1 MMNNGQSDIKQ
12 FLEFIEEVRNYS
24 SHTIDAYRR
33 DLEKFNSFLTD
44 EIGESFTSYKV
55 VDNYKIKDFKKI
67 ILKFFNKEIENGRSS
82 KTRARRL
89 STIKA
94 FFKFLIQENI
104 LTNNPAMY
112 VSSPKIEK
120 RLPIVI
126 QKKRIKSLMKQPKKQ
141 DGKIKKENK
150 KSRKDSRKRLLRN
163 TAILEL
169 FYATGI
175 RLSEL
180 VNLNIGSV
188 NENEMLLKVFGKGK
202 KERIVPFGKPA
213 KVALKVYLKK
223 RNLNFQSSPE
233 IPLFC
238 SWHENRIGVRRV
250 QVILEDYLA
259 VVLGPENTYSRAG
272 ANPHTLRHSFATHLI
287 EENVDIR
294 LIQELLGHSSVSSTQ
309 LYTNVDTKKMIEIYR
324 DKHPHGS

>member
-1 MMNNGQSDIKQ
+1 LGK
-12 FLEFIEEVRNYS
+12 EYEEG
-24 SHTIDAYRR
+24 
-33 DLEKFNSFLTD
+33 NSA
-44 EIGESFTSYKV
+44 
-55 VDNYKIKDFKKI
+55 
-67 ILKFFNKEIENGRSS
+67 
-82 KTRARRL
+82 KTVARRL
-89 STIKA
+89 ASIKSL
-94 FFKFLIQENI
+94 FRYLVQTEVI
-104 LTNNPAMY
+104 TDNPAMH

-126 QKKRIKSLMKQPKKQ
+126 QQKRIESLMIQPKIQ
-141 DGKIKKENK
+141 DSKIKKENK
-150 KSRKDSRKRLLRN
+150 KSRKGSRKRLLRN

-180 VNLNIGSV
+180 VNLNIGSI
-188 NENEMLLKVFGKGK
+188 NENEMLLKVMGKGE

-213 KVALKVYLKK
+213 KIALKAYLKK

-250 QVILEDYLA
+250 QVILENYLA
-259 VVLGPENTYSRAG
+259 VVLGSEDNYSREG

-294 LIQELLGHSSVSSTQ
+294 LIQELLGHSSLSSTQ
-309 LYTNVDTKKMIEIYR
+309 IYTKVNPKKMKEIYT
-324 DKHPHGS
+324 DAHPHG

>member
-1 MMNNGQSDIKQ
+1 MNDNGQSDIKQ
-12 FLEFIEEVRNYS
+12 FLEFIEKERRYS
-24 SHTIDAYRR
+24 LHTIDAYRR

-126 QKKRIKSLMKQPKKQ
+126 QKKRIESLMIQPKKQ

-150 KSRKDSRKRLLRN
+150 KSRKDSRIRLLRN

-169 FYATGI
+169 FYASGI

-238 SWHENRIGVRRV
+238 SWRENRIGVRRV

-259 VVLGPENTYSRAG
+259 VVLGSEDNYSRKG

-309 LYTNVDTKKMIEIYR
+309 LYTNVDTKKMIEIYK